1 MLESKPMPE
10 FERPY
15 GRSKRAPRLLDAEE
29 LWSFA
34 LKSLGTRALS
44 ILEIRAKLTRRA
56 SDPADVETVLARLK
70 EYKYLDDSRFAEN
83 YASARKEN
91 QGFGKMRV
99 LRDLGQRKVGSTVAQ
114 KAVEQIFEGADET
127 AMVEEFLA
135 RKFRNQKLSEYLQEP
150 KHLAA
155 AFRRLRYAGFSS
167 TVSIRVLKKYAA
179 QAEDLESLDEP
190 DTEAV
195 E

>member
-1 MLESKPMPE
+1 
-10 FERPY
+10 
-15 GRSKRAPRLLDAEE
+15 
-29 LWSFA
+29 
-34 LKSLGTRALS
+34 
-44 ILEIRAKLTRRA
+44 
-56 SDPADVETVLARLK
+56 
-70 EYKYLDDSRFAEN
+70 
-83 YASARKEN
+83 
-91 QGFGKMRV
+91 MRV